1 MEFNKEDD
9 LYFVIGTKD
18 GYFDKVDMKEYKKA
32 KERLKMDSEG
42 INIYE

>member
-1 MEFNKEDD
+1 MVFKKEDD
-9 LYFVIGTKD
+9 LYFVIGTED
-18 GYFDKVDMKEYKKA
+18 GYFDKVDIKEYKRA